1 MEVSI
6 QREPLLEADADAPAE
21 VRTRLCH
28 DVRRGSMRVVVP
40 LLIFLQAGLL
50 AVPITGC
57 SAISQLVA
65 HVRVGDAV
73 EIDKIQTGETLTA
86 QAKSMWQIGAK
97 PLGVLML
104 GAGVV
109 QPATRFAALAAC
121 YFLKM
126 SDAARSTMILRQE
139 VLGKTALSGFFIQM
153 YSVDLLGFEARAPPG
168 GAAAA
173 EVVVRIGG
181 VLLAAFL
188 CSVVGNMVSLWS
200 ITCLRLEAEAAR
212 EGRGVEKRT
221 AEKRAHRGRKL
232 ARRVRLIVSG
242 ASVVAFGGLYAVAL
256 SSPVARV
263 HYDGFLAEFL
273 VDQPKFGVYGVE
285 RASPVTVV
293 DVFRNLVTK
302 VARDNSSYLAWWLAA
317 LCFLAMGVGAPLAA
331 FALSHAAFLA
341 TDPHRA
347 SRRRREARMAFA
359 WSSIEPMTLACLA
372 FTPALRYIAEDKFDA
387 KFGLDACGPARAGID
402 EPCLL
407 MHAAYGPGIAAFA
420 TLWALLLGTV
430 ILLPRLGGAPYPAA

>member
-1 MEVSI
+1 
-6 QREPLLEADADAPAE
+6 
-21 VRTRLCH
+21 
-28 DVRRGSMRVVVP
+28 
-40 LLIFLQAGLL
+40 
-50 AVPITGC
+50 
-57 SAISQLVA
+57 
-65 HVRVGDAV
+65 
-73 EIDKIQTGETLTA
+73 
-86 QAKSMWQIGAK
+86 MWQIGAK

-104 GAGVV
+104 GGRG
-109 QPATRFAALAAC
+109 PASDAPRRRAC

-200 ITCLRLEAEAAR
+200 ITCLRLEAEAA
-212 EGRGVEKRT
+212 GRKGVEADGGEARS
-221 AEKRAHRGRKL
+221 GRKL

-242 ASVVAFGGLYAVAL
+242 ASFVAFGGLYAVAL

-331 FALSHAAFLA
+331 FALSHAAR
-341 TDPHRA
+341 DPGVPRVHARA
-347 SRRRREARMAFA
+347 
-359 WSSIEPMTLACLA
+359 
-372 FTPALRYIAEDKFDA
+372 RYIAEDKFDA

-430 ILLPRLGGAPYPAA
+430 IVLPRLGGAPYPAA